1 MTTITFGVNDIPYS
15 HSDNTGT
22 VKKGKTKGAPR
33 TSTTGEV
40 AEILEEKYHI
50 METFWNLHDGE
61 IIEDY
66 SEAIV
71 GAFEGLL
78 QGSPVSPNALASGNA
93 EVEARFR
100 KFLSEREMDALG
112 IPGVPTKA
120 SLQGVSHRFK
130 GKKNKSGPRPSF
142 IDTGLLESSF
152 VSEVE

>member
-1 MTTITFGVNDIPYS
+1 
-15 HSDNTGT
+15 
-22 VKKGKTKGAPR
+22 
-33 TSTTGEV
+33 
-40 AEILEEKYHI
+40 
-50 METFWNLHDGE
+50 METFWNIHGGE

-66 SEAIV
+66 SEALV

-100 KFLSEREMDALG
+100 RFLSDKEMDALG

-130 GKKNKSGPRPSF
+130 SKKGSPRPSF
-142 IDTGLLESSF
+142 VDTGLLESSF
-152 VSEVE
+152 VSEVEE